1 MCVER
6 ILAMQKIKENDLVA
20 LLIDVPERD
29 LRRGQVGTVVE
40 VFTGNEHHPGG
51 YIVEFVTASGD
62 VYAHAD
68 ITDASQLVQLHFRRE
83 AA

>member
-1 MCVER
+1 
-6 ILAMQKIKENDLVA
+6 MQQIKENDLVA
-20 LLIDVPERD
+20 LLIDLPERG
-29 LRRGQVGTVVE
+29 LRRGQVGTVIE
-40 VFTGNEHHPGG
+40 VFTENGHHPGG
-51 YIVEFVTASGD
+51 YLIEFVTESGD

>member
-1 MCVER
+1 M
-6 ILAMQKIKENDLVA
+6 AMREIKENDLVA
-20 LLIDVPERD
+20 LLIDVPERG
-29 LRRGQVGTVVE
+29 LRRGEVATVIE
-40 VFTGNEHHPGG
+40 VFAGNEHHPGG
-51 YIVEFVTASGD
+51 YVVEFVTESGG